1 MKTNI
6 RLFSLA
12 VAGMLLCTS
21 CIGDLDT
28 LPLNESD
35 STSETVYGTEEYGY
49 LAGLTKIY
57 FQFVSNETTD
67 LQVSDGGASELIRA
81 FWSTQECTTDE
92 AKCAWENDAWVRD
105 LNENTWSEASN
116 DATYAV
122 YVRTLQGIAYV
133 NEYLRQTSS
142 DKLAARGVSSELAAK
157 IEQFRN
163 NQIGH
168 GIINRRSEEN
178 DSVHHETAEY
188 IHRGHI
194 ELPLLNNGRIDIC
207 IVCRTVAVY
216 SHRTDAQFGTRES
229 VKILS
234 GKFVHIPATVI
245 LFQFTE
251 LLYCHFGLPEGD
263 NILYCSYRLLV
274 LHLLKDSSALV
285 FLREYCLGI

>member
-35 STSETVYGTEEYGY
+35 STSETVYGTDEYGY

-67 LQVSDGGASELIRA
+67 LQVSDEGASELIRA

-92 AKCAWENDAWVRD
+92 AKCAWENDPWVRD
-105 LNENTWSEASN
+105 LNANTWSEASN

-157 IEQFRN
+157 IEQFRDEA
-163 NQIGH
+163 
-168 GIINRRSEEN
+168 R
-178 DSVHHETAEY
+178 
-188 IHRGHI
+188 
-194 ELPLLNNGRIDIC
+194 
-207 IVCRTVAVY
+207 
-216 SHRTDAQFGTRES
+216 
-229 VKILS
+229 
-234 GKFVHIPATVI
+234 
-245 LFQFTE
+245 
-251 LLYCHFGLPEGD
+251 
-263 NILYCSYRLLV
+263 
-274 LHLLKDSSALV
+274 
-285 FLREYCLGI
+285 FLRAYFYWMALDTFGNVPFTTENSPFGGGENPEQGDRAEIFNYCIEELTYLASDQSSMPAASHLRYGL